1 MLDANDLLNLDI
13 IIEAKKWLNTD
24 SKVLIYVNKI
34 DLLNNYAPLK
44 ENLIKQLKSIDFKYE
59 DLLFLS
65 LKSNKFDQIIFQN
78 IERILNYFMPSS
90 DANLVTNI
98 RHQNKLENCNNYL
111 SNALNANILELKA
124 EELRASAKE
133 LGLLLG
139 DINTE
144 EILDKIFSSFCIGK

>member
-1 MLDANDLLNLDI
+1 
-13 IIEAKKWLNTD
+13 
-24 SKVLIYVNKI
+24 
-34 DLLNNYAPLK
+34 
-44 ENLIKQLKSIDFKYE
+44 
-59 DLLFLS
+59 
-65 LKSNKFDQIIFQN
+65 
-78 IERILNYFMPSS
+78 MPSS

-144 EILDKIFSSFCIGK
+144 EILDKIFSSFCIGKWYKLIVSRET